1 MIDYDQSMEEEKG
14 DLPLDGEE
22 AGEDLKMSED
32 PDGANDANQ

>member
-1 MIDYDQSMEEEKG
+1 MEEEEKD

-32 PDGANDANQ
+32 PDGAIEANQ